1 MTTIYIAGISKYVII
16 IKIIAVIAI
25 TLNMNKWNWNGIGF
39 NCIENK
45 VITQRS
51 IEVRNR
57 LKNRFGSDHLNNKP
71 SVKRPVTKS
80 NIPYIV
86 RLFN

>member
-39 NCIENK
+39 NCTENK
-45 VITQRS
+45 GITQRS
-51 IEVRNR
+51 IEV
-57 LKNRFGSDHLNNKP
+57 KK
-71 SVKRPVTKS
+71 
-80 NIPYIV
+80 I
-86 RLFN
+86 

>member
-39 NCIENK
+39 NCTENK
-45 VITQRS
+45 GITQRS

-57 LKNRFGSDHLNNKP
+57 LKNRFGSDHLNYKH
-71 SVKRPVTKS
+71 SVKRPATKS
-80 NIPYIV
+80 NIPYIL

>member
-1 MTTIYIAGISKYVII
+1 MATVYIKGTSKYVIN

-39 NCIENK
+39 NSTENK
-45 VITQRS
+45 EITQRS

-57 LKNRFGSDHLNNKP
+57 LKIDLAMTIRIINMVPRDQQLKVISHLYKG
-71 SVKRPVTKS
+71 
-80 NIPYIV
+80 
-86 RLFN
+86 F